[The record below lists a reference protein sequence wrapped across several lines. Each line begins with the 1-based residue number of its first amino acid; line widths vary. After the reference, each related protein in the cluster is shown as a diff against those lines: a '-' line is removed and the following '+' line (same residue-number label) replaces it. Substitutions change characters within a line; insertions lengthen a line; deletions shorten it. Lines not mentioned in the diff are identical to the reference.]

1 MTLLLPMHVLPLL
14 LLAAAGCCVACHYH
28 AALLLTRTPNQAVA
42 DSFDAEFDTTTGDDY
57 EGEEDGVGREWASQ
71 SKHFF
76 ILSDAG
82 KPIYS
87 R

>member
-1 MTLLLPMHVLPLL
+1 MAWARAQQGV
-14 LLAAAGCCVACHYH
+14 
-28 AALLLTRTPNQAVA
+28 
-42 DSFDAEFDTTTGDDY
+42 DSFDAEFEAPTASGR
-57 EGEEDGVGREWASQ
+57 EEEEDGVGREWALQ

-87 R
+87 RYAYRPISID